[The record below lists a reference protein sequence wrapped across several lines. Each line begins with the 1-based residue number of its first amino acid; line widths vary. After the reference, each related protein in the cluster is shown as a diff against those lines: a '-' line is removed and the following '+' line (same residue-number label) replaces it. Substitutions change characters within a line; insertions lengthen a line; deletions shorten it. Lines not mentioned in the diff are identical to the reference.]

1 MAVTQNQPP
10 GTPRARIPGPRQPP
24 TPYPRT
30 PAGLW
35 KRCLDIGPAL
45 WTPTAVVTYAT
56 GGRHATADPD
66 PARRLPR
73 ARPLRAPGV
82 RTARPRPGHACGPRP
97 LPGRRRP
104 GRARR
109 LDDGVPAH
117 PPFAVDVRG
126 HRTHRGG
133 REARRADVPAAP
145 AHPDPRTTGRS
156 GARRDARVRLR
167 GPGERGPRLR
177 RGRVPAGRRPVHAPG
192 DRDPARGAHPV
203 RTRPVD
209 RGHRRGPAG
218 AAPPRRAL
226 PPHRPTAGACL
237 GASLLHAPWDSTHG
251 IALWPV
257 ARLTRAGLD
266 GTRFAPGGLPRPTG
280 GQDHLLTPLS
290 VGGLF
295 LVAIVGPVRARS
307 PAHRDA
313 AWRNTP

>member
-24 TPYPRT
+24 TPYPRI

-35 KRCLDIGPAL
+35 KRCLGICPAP

-56 GGRHATADPD
+56 GGRHAAADPD

-109 LDDGVPAH
+109 LGDGVPAH

-126 HRTHRGG
+126 HRTRRGG
-133 REARRADVPAAP
+133 REARRADVPGPP

-177 RGRVPAGRRPVHAPG
+177 RGRVPAGRRPAHAPG

-203 RTRPVD
+203 RTRPVG

-218 AAPPRRAL
+218 AALPARRRPDGRFRLTARPPAPASA
-226 PPHRPTAGACL
+226 PPCCTHRGTPRTGSRC
-237 GASLLHAPWDSTHG
+237 GRWPGSPAPDSTER
-251 IALWPV
+251 ASP
-257 ARLTRAGLD
+257 RAGCRGPPAD
-266 GTRFAPGGLPRPTG
+266 RTTSSPRFRWAAC
-280 GQDHLLTPLS
+280 S
-290 VGGLF
+290 SS
-295 LVAIVGPVRARS
+295 RS
-307 PAHRDA
+307 
-313 AWRNTP
+313 